1 MESAGMSNLHDVQSD
16 VPREKR
22 LVPSAFSSKNETF
35 LFVPSIY
42 SRRLGVAGGFAAGL
56 LRWD

>member
-1 MESAGMSNLHDVQSD
+1 MSNLHDVQSD